1 MLNVKK
7 IVIHVQ
13 VLNVL
18 NAKKVITY
26 NHNNVAFAINL
37 VKNAQVR
44 HPVNNVIMD
53 IILMETNVLIVL
65 QIVLHAQK
73 MNVNLVLKDTY

>member
-26 NHNNVAFAINL
+26 NHNNVPYAINL

-53 IILMETNVLIVL
+53 IILMVTNVLIVL

-73 MNVNLVLKDTY
+73 MNVNLVVKDTY